1 MMYWP
6 SEKEMVGWVKEHSC
20 HAPKHQPIEDAICRL
35 IKGQGELEK
44 KMNEWKG
51 RAKEI
56 MDELDTD
63 DSSGA
68 LLEDIR
74 NFDFGKKGK

>member
-1 MMYWP
+1 M
-6 SEKEMVGWVKEHSC
+6 
-20 HAPKHQPIEDAICRL
+20 
-35 IKGQGELEK
+35 EK
-44 KMNEWKG
+44 KMREWKG

-74 NFDFGKKGK
+74 DSDFGKEKTCA